1 MDNETSTDVAGGT
14 DQRAGQYLTFVLAGE
29 IYGLGILQVREIIG
43 MTDITAVP
51 RTPTFVKGVI
61 NLRGRVVPV
70 IDARLK
76 FGMPEAEPTDRTC
89 IIVVD
94 VGETDVGFI
103 VDEVS
108 EVLDIPAGQI
118 EDAPSF
124 GADVDTQF
132 ILGMGKTGEKV
143 TVLLD
148 ISRVLSQLDTSATE
162 GAVHSITSGGSAESP
177 LDGGKAGN

>member
-1 MDNETSTDVAGGT
+1 MDNETSAAVAGGT

-51 RTPTFVKGVI
+51 RTPEFVKGVI

-70 IDARLK
+70 VDTRLK
-76 FGMPEAEPTDRTC
+76 FGMPEDEPTDRTC

-94 VGETDVGFI
+94 VGEADVGLI

-108 EVLDIPAGQI
+108 EVMNIPADQI

-124 GADVDTQF
+124 GADVDTRF
-132 ILGMGKTGEKV
+132 ILGMTKADDKV
-143 TVLLD
+143 TILLD
-148 ISRVLSQLDTSATE
+148 LTKVLAGSELAAMAGDATSQNE
-162 GAVHSITSGGSAESP
+162 GNE
-177 LDGGKAGN
+177 

>member
-1 MDNETSTDVAGGT
+1 MDNETSAAVAGGT

-51 RTPTFVKGVI
+51 RTPDFVKGVI
-61 NLRGRVVPV
+61 NLRGGVVPV

-76 FGMPEAEPTDRTC
+76 FGMAEAEPTDRTC

-94 VGETDVGFI
+94 VGETDVGLI

-108 EVLDIPAGQI
+108 EVANIPAAQI
-118 EDAPSF
+118 EDTPSF
-124 GADVDTQF
+124 GVDVDTQF
-132 ILGMGKTGEKV
+132 ILGMSKAGEKV
-143 TVLLD
+143 TILLD
-148 ISRVLSQLDTSATE
+148 LAKVLAGSELATMARDATSQNE
-162 GAVHSITSGGSAESP
+162 GS
-177 LDGGKAGN
+177 K

>member
-1 MDNETSTDVAGGT
+1 MDNETSTAVAGGT

-61 NLRGRVVPV
+61 NLRGNVVPV

-76 FGMPEAEPTDRTC
+76 FGMPEAETTDRTC

-94 VGETDVGFI
+94 VGEMDVGFI

-118 EDAPSF
+118 EDTPSF

-132 ILGMGKTGEKV
+132 ILGLGKAGEKI

-148 ISRVLSQLDTSATE
+148 ISKVLSAGELSAVPATTELDQ
-162 GAVHSITSGGSAESP
+162 
-177 LDGGKAGN
+177 

>member
-1 MDNETSTDVAGGT
+1 MDNETSTAVAGGT

-61 NLRGRVVPV
+61 NLRGNVVPV

-76 FGMPEAEPTDRTC
+76 FGMPEAETTDRTC

-94 VGETDVGFI
+94 VGKMDVGFI

-124 GADVDTQF
+124 GPDVDTQF
-132 ILGMGKTGEKV
+132 ILGLGKAGEKV

-148 ISRVLSQLDTSATE
+148 ISKVLSAGELSAVPATTELDQ
-162 GAVHSITSGGSAESP
+162 
-177 LDGGKAGN
+177 

>member
-1 MDNETSTDVAGGT
+1 MNNETSAGVASGT

-43 MTDITAVP
+43 TTDITAVP

-76 FGMPEAEPTDRTC
+76 FGMPETEPTDRTC

-94 VGETDVGFI
+94 VGETDVGLI

-108 EVLDIPAGQI
+108 EVVHIPADQI

-124 GADVDTQF
+124 GADVDTRF
-132 ILGMGKTGEKV
+132 ILGMSKADEEV
-143 TVLLD
+143 TILLD
-148 ISRVLSQLDTSATE
+148 LTKVLAGPELAAMAGVASDATSQNE
-162 GAVHSITSGGSAESP
+162 GNE
-177 LDGGKAGN
+177 

>member
-1 MDNETSTDVAGGT
+1 MDNETSAAVAGGT

-51 RTPTFVKGVI
+51 RTPEFVKGVI
-61 NLRGRVVPV
+61 NLRGNVVPV

-76 FGMPEAEPTDRTC
+76 FGMPEAEQTERTC

-108 EVLDIPAGQI
+108 EVMDIPADQI

-124 GADVDTQF
+124 GADVDTRF
-132 ILGMGKTGEKV
+132 ILGMSKAGEKV
-143 TVLLD
+143 TILLD
-148 ISRVLSQLDTSATE
+148 LAKVLAGSELAAMAGDATSQNE
-162 GAVHSITSGGSAESP
+162 GNE
-177 LDGGKAGN
+177 